1 MALVLMPILLVS
13 ATYNFGFSVLS
24 IFLIGTLFVI
34 ITAISSIAVIGSL
47 GYLWSSY
54 GLFVTLAV
62 ILGFGF
68 LLMLNPDYRK
78 RLESNL

>member
-13 ATYNFGFSVLS
+13 ATYSFGFSALS

-34 ITAISSIAVIGSL
+34 ITVISSIAVIGSL

-54 GLFVTLAV
+54 GVFVTLAV